1 MRVDLKW
8 LNFNSERMEMPI
20 WQRWFCSVGS
30 PCIAEAIHW
39 SQPSHKVEKLLSWKF
54 GVSAFCFCKVILK
67 TSSVTAW
74 LQCLCCQPTI
84 YRRFVDILPRYDL
97 FWWLVPEKIAFCL
110 QRSGSKYRYFIWAKR
125 SSAGRA
131 VMVHS
136 ARHIALLLASFDVTL
151 PSESKKPSRID
162 WTIEISPSTRWFL
175 LGWFPA
181 RMSRWRVSH
190 CATYCDRR
198 FLTSCRPAVHTC
210 SHFGAR
216 VRRPTCRAGPRA
228 RHPSSLNILT
238 AREPMGP
245 SSRRQ
250 LIFLASHCIALA
262 RERKKPSRIAREIE
276 IFSIFAGW
284 VPTLVPKHNSRF
296 RIFRHT
302 LCWSLYSINIYE
314 TFGRNKIAVS
324 LWNQNGMVSYTWKD
338 SIRSPECLAYWSW
351 WLEVSPM
358 NRHWP
363 GFDSW
368 QFAPQAEQC
377 RWAGN
382 CKFYN
387 FFIFKKLEILNQV
400 LI

>member
-1 MRVDLKW
+1 MSRYLVKARNRAESTEQSRFPPPRVD
-8 LNFNSERMEMPI
+8 
-20 WQRWFCSVGS
+20 FCSVGS
-30 PCIAEAIHW
+30 PRACRVFEWAIAQPIVRDDPWHHIDQLCI
-39 SQPSHKVEKLLSWKF
+39 
-54 GVSAFCFCKVILK
+54 
-67 TSSVTAW
+67 
-74 LQCLCCQPTI
+74 
-84 YRRFVDILPRYDL
+84 
-97 FWWLVPEKIAFCL
+97 
-110 QRSGSKYRYFIWAKR
+110 
-125 SSAGRA
+125 RA
-131 VMVHS
+131 LTS
-136 ARHIALLLASFDVTL
+136 ARAFA
-151 PSESKKPSRID
+151 
-162 WTIEISPSTRWFL
+162 
-175 LGWFPA
+175 A
-181 RMSRWRVSH
+181 
-190 CATYCDRR
+190 A
-198 FLTSCRPAVHTC
+198 
-210 SHFGAR
+210 
-216 VRRPTCRAGPRA
+216 TCRARPRA
-228 RHPSSLNILT
+228 RRRRSLNILT

-245 SSRRQ
+245 SSRRR
-250 LIFLASHCIALA
+250 LILLASHCMALA

-324 LWNQNGMVSYTWKD
+324 LWNQNGMVSYTCKD
-338 SIRSPECLAYWSW
+338 SIRSPECLAYWSR